1 MSLELLQTLSLVSYI
16 LAGVFLLVAI
26 ALFFLLDVRKL
37 IGDISGAN
45 ARKAIENIR
54 QQNESSGDKAYK
66 PSPVN
71 MARGKLTEKISQ
83 SGRLQ
88 PRLSGM
94 GGSPGTQKFATTD
107 LMPSVGSGNET
118 TVLTGELSGATTVLT
133 GELAGETTVL
143 TSELAGE
150 TTVLTSE
157 LANQTIIPSMAS
169 EPTVPHSQD
178 DTKGASQS
186 VENHGGFSID
196 VEMGFLGSSEVIE

>member
-1 MSLELLQTLSLVSYI
+1 MSVELLQTLSLVSYI
-16 LAGVFLLVAI
+16 LAAVFLLVAI

-71 MARGKLTEKISQ
+71 MARGKLTDKISQ

-107 LMPSVGSGNET
+107 LMPPAGNET
-118 TVLTGELSGATTVLT
+118 MVLTGELSGATTVLT

-143 TSELAGE
+143 TSELAGV

-169 EPTVPHSQD
+169 EVTVPHSQD

>member
-1 MSLELLQTLSLVSYI
+1 MTVELLQTLSLVSCI
-16 LAGVFLLVAI
+16 LAGLFFVVAI

-71 MARGKLTEKISQ
+71 MARGKLTDKISQ

-107 LMPSVGSGNET
+107 LIPPVEET
-118 TVLTGELSGATTVLT
+118 SLLSG
-133 GELAGETTVL
+133 GGNETTVL
-143 TSELAGE
+143 TSELTNE
-150 TTVLTSE
+150 TTILSVEVEPTSE
-157 LANQTIIPSMAS
+157 TTLL
-169 EPTVPHSQD
+169 SQND
-178 DTKGASQS
+178 MQDIGQAIESQ
-186 VENHGGFSID
+186 GGFSID
-196 VEMGFLGSSEVIE
+196 VEMGFMGSSEIIE

>member
-1 MSLELLQTLSLVSYI
+1 MSVELLQTLSLVSYI
-16 LAGVFLLVAI
+16 LAGVFLIVAI

-71 MARGKLTEKISQ
+71 AARGRLTDKISQ

-107 LMPSVGSGNET
+107 LMPPAEETSLLTADGKET
-118 TVLTGELSGATTVLT
+118 TVLTGELTNETTILS
-133 GELAGETTVL
+133 ADYSQSGETTL
-143 TSELAGE
+143 LS
-150 TTVLTSE
+150 
-157 LANQTIIPSMAS
+157 QTEMQV
-169 EPTVPHSQD
+169 VPQLD
-178 DTKGASQS
+178 EG
-186 VENHGGFSID
+186 HGSFTID
-196 VEMGFLGSSEVIE
+196 VEMGFMGSSEVIE